1 MKLALQNEVA
11 ISNDEVR
18 QLDRAYVFHSWSMQG
33 NLNPLVIAGAKGCEL
48 WDYEGNTY
56 LDFSSQLVN
65 VNIGYQHPRV
75 LAAMK
80 AQLEELV
87 TIAPATAN
95 LARGEAAK
103 RIVELAPE
111 GFSKV
116 FFTNA
121 GADANEN
128 AIRMARLYTGRD
140 KVLSAYRSYHGNTGS
155 AIAATGDWRRVP
167 NEYSRGHVH
176 FFNPY
181 LYRSE
186 FNAVTEEEECQRAL
200 AHLRRIIECEGPGA
214 IAAILLESIP
224 GTAGILVPPD
234 GYMQGVRALADEFG
248 IVLILD
254 EVMAGFGRT
263 GSWFAFEQDG
273 VVPDLVT
280 FAKGVN
286 AGYVP
291 AGGVLI
297 SDPIARY
304 FDDHFFA
311 GGLTYSGHPL
321 AMAAIVATIDAMK
334 EENIVENAAQMGNH
348 VLRPGLEAL
357 AEKHAIIGHVRGRGL
372 FQALELVSSR
382 EQKTPLTAADMAAIN
397 VQNRVNGVLSQL
409 PAEATKTG
417 VTTEKQQNAELLTF
431 ALYSPDNR
439 FDQTF
444 LNNYV
449 KINVEPRLKRIGG
462 VGKAQLFGSNYSMR
476 LWLRPDKMAQ
486 YGLIPDD
493 ISSVLAKQNI
503 EAATGSFGANHPT
516 ANEYTMKYRGRLSTA
531 EEFGEL
537 VPLTSWF
544 FLLKRPCFSKRYP

>member
-1 MKLALQNEVA
+1 MKLAIHNEVA
-11 ISNDEVR
+11 VSNDEVR

-33 NLNPLVIAGAKGCEL
+33 NLNPLVIAGAQGCEL
-48 WDYEGNTY
+48 WDYEGNTW

-80 AQLEELV
+80 AQLETLV

-103 RIVELAPE
+103 RIVDLAPA

-167 NEYSRGHVH
+167 NEFSRGHVH

-186 FNAVTEEEECQRAL
+186 FNAATEEEECQRAL
-200 AHLRRIIECEGPGA
+200 AHLRRIIECEG
-214 IAAILLESIP
+214 LLESIP
-224 GTAGILVPPD
+224 GTAGILVPPA
-234 GYMQGVRALADEFG
+234 GYMQGVRALANEFG

-297 SDPIARY
+297 SEPIARY

-334 EENIVENAAQMGNH
+334 EEKVVENAASIGNE

-357 AEKHAIIGHVRGRGL
+357 AEKHAIIGEVRGRGL

-382 EQKTPLTAADMAAIN
+382 EQKTPLTAADMAAIKGALTEAGLLAF
-397 VQNRVNGVLSQL
+397 VVENRIHVV
-409 PAEATKTG
+409 PPCTITAEQVAQG
-417 VTTEKQQNAELLTF
+417 LAIFDAVF
-431 ALYSPDNR
+431 AR
-439 FDQTF
+439 F
-444 LNNYV
+444 
-449 KINVEPRLKRIGG
+449 
-462 VGKAQLFGSNYSMR
+462 AS
-476 LWLRPDKMAQ
+476 
-486 YGLIPDD
+486 
-493 ISSVLAKQNI
+493 LAK
-503 EAATGSFGANHPT
+503 
-516 ANEYTMKYRGRLSTA
+516 
-531 EEFGEL
+531 
-537 VPLTSWF
+537 
-544 FLLKRPCFSKRYP
+544 